1 MFGGQ
6 GGLAPKIKVVVA
18 AREDALHRVSG
29 GVTCCGHSCFVTV
42 AAEVVVIAH

>member
-1 MFGGQ
+1 
-6 GGLAPKIKVVVA
+6 
-18 AREDALHRVSG
+18 VSG